1 MQWTPDT
8 LNDLIHLG
16 AVVLRNVLFFLL
28 WATASECF
36 EESTWGQGSKYLPV
50 YTFLIRSENDF
61 LGLVHLL
68 CLLSFFGCVLVSDL
82 VECCKKCPLDCR

>member
-1 MQWTPDT
+1 MHWTPDT

-16 AVVLRNVLFFLL
+16 TVVLRNVLFFLL

-36 EESTWGQGSKYLPV
+36 EESTWGAGLKVFASLH
-50 YTFLIRSENDF
+50 FLFRIENDF

-68 CLLSFFGCVLVSDL
+68 CLLGFFGCVLVSDL
-82 VECCKKCPLDCR
+82 IEC

>member
-36 EESTWGQGSKYLPV
+36 EESTLGQGWLKVFAGLH
-50 YTFLIRSENDF
+50 FLIRSENDF

-82 VECCKKCPLDCR
+82 VECCKKMSF